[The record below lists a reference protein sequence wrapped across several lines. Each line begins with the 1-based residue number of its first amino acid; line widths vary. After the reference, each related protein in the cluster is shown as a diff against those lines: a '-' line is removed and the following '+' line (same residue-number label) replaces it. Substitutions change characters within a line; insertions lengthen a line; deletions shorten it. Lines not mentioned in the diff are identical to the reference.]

1 MKKILVAGGAGFIGS
16 HTLLALQAAGYAP
29 VTYDN
34 FSNGH
39 RDSVLV
45 GDVVEGD
52 VRDRA
57 RLTATMKEHN
67 IDAVVHFAALIEAGE
82 SVKDPQAFYN
92 VNTGGSLALL
102 QAMQDAGVA
111 RIVFSSTAAVYGQP
125 ADNAPLKESLLK
137 LPINPYG
144 HSKWMVEC
152 MLRDTA
158 HAHGLQAIALRYF
171 NAAGADPEGRLGERH
186 DPETHLIPLVLQA
199 ASGAR
204 DNIKMFGTDYDTPD
218 GTCIRDYIH
227 VHDLA
232 AAHVKALDKL
242 FEMPDS
248 AGSSKSGFYD
258 AFNLGTGSGFSVR
271 EVVQAAKN
279 VTGIDFNVIE
289 EERRPGDPAYLVAD
303 ATRAKSTFDW
313 TPAYPNLE
321 DMIEHAWQFAN
332 K

>member
-1 MKKILVAGGAGFIGS
+1 MKKILVPGGAGFIGS
-16 HTLLALQAAGYAP
+16 HTLLALSTAGYSP
-29 VTYDN
+29 VTFDN

-52 VRDRA
+52 VRDRDHLA
-57 RLTATMKEHN
+57 EVMHTHN

-82 SVKDPQAFYN
+82 SVKNPQAFYSTN
-92 VNTGGSLALL
+92 VAGSLALL
-102 QAMQDAGVA
+102 QAMQSAGVG

-125 ADNAPLKESLLK
+125 ADNTPLVESLPK

-158 HAHGLQAIALRYF
+158 SAHNLKATTLRYF

-199 ASGAR
+199 ASGIR
-204 DNIKMFGTDYDTPD
+204 DSIKLFGTDYPTPD

-232 AAHVKALDKL
+232 AAHVKALNKL
-242 FEMPDS
+242 FELDDEAS
-248 AGSSKSGFYD
+248 TYD
-258 AFNLGTGSGFSVR
+258 AFNLGTGAGFSVR
-271 EVVQAAKN
+271 EVVEATRRI
-279 VTGIDFNVIE
+279 TGTDFSAIE
-289 EERRPGDPAYLVAD
+289 EARRPGDPAYLVAD
-303 ATRAKSTFDW
+303 ANRAKAAFNW
-313 TPAYPNLE
+313 TPEYPNLD
-321 DMIEHAWQFAN
+321 DMIAHAWQFMHQN
-332 K
+332 T

>member
-1 MKKILVAGGAGFIGS
+1 MKKILVLGGAGFIGS
-16 HTLLALQAAGYAP
+16 HTLLALEAGGYTP
-29 VTYDN
+29 ITYDN

-45 GDVVEGD
+45 GDVIEGD
-52 VRDRA
+52 VRDAGRLA
-57 RLTATMKEHN
+57 RTMLDHD
-67 IDAVVHFAALIEAGE
+67 IGAVVHFAALIEAGE
-82 SVKDPQAFYN
+82 SVKNPQAFYDT
-92 VNTGGSLALL
+92 NTAGSLAVL
-102 QAMQDAGVA
+102 QAMQTAGVK

-125 ADNAPLKESLLK
+125 TDNAPLIESLPK

-158 HAHGLQAIALRYF
+158 HANDLQAIALRYF
-171 NAAGADPEGRLGERH
+171 NAAGADPKARIGERH

-204 DNIKMFGTDYDTPD
+204 DSIKIFGTDYGTPD

-232 AAHVKALDKL
+232 IAHVKALDHL
-242 FEMPDS
+242 FEREDG
-248 AGSSKSGFYD
+248 AGFYD
-258 AFNLGTGSGFSVR
+258 AFNLGTGRGFSVR
-271 EVVQAAKN
+271 EVVEAVKR
-279 VTGIDFNVIE
+279 VTGIDFSVVE
-289 EERRPGDPAYLVAD
+289 EVRRPGDPAYLVAD
-303 ATRAKSTFDW
+303 AARANAALDW
-313 TPAYPNLE
+313 QPLYPNLE
-321 DMIEHAWQFAN
+321 DMIDHAWRFAV

>member
-1 MKKILVAGGAGFIGS
+1 MKKILVLGGAGFIGS
-16 HTLLALQAAGYAP
+16 HTLLALEAGGYTP

-45 GDVVEGD
+45 GDVIEGD
-52 VRDRA
+52 VRDA
-57 RLTATMKEHN
+57 GRLAKAMLDHD

-82 SVKDPQAFYN
+82 SVKNPQAFYDT
-92 VNTGGSLALL
+92 NTAGSLAVL
-102 QAMQDAGVA
+102 QAMQTAGVK

-125 ADNAPLKESLLK
+125 TDNAPLIESLPK

-158 HAHGLQAIALRYF
+158 HANDLQAIALRYF
-171 NAAGADPEGRLGERH
+171 NAAGADPKARIGERH

-204 DNIKMFGTDYDTPD
+204 DSIKIFGTDYGTPD

-232 AAHVKALDKL
+232 IAHVKALDHL
-242 FEMPDS
+242 FEREDG
-248 AGSSKSGFYD
+248 AGFYD
-258 AFNLGTGSGFSVR
+258 AFNLGTGRGFSVR
-271 EVVQAAKN
+271 EVVEAVN
-279 VTGIDFNVIE
+279 RVTGIDFSVVE
-289 EERRPGDPAYLVAD
+289 EARRPGDPAYLVAD
-303 ATRAKSTFDW
+303 AARANAALDW
-313 TPAYPNLE
+313 QPLYPNLE
-321 DMIEHAWQFAN
+321 DMIDHAWRFFTE
-332 K
+332 